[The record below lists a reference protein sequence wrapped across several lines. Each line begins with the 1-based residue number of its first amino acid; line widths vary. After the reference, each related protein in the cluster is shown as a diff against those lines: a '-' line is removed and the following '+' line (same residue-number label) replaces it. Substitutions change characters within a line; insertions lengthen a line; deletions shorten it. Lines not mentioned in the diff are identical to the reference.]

1 MTEHK
6 HIGKIVA
13 ALMAAA
19 VAFCL
24 ILTLFA
30 DRITAVSGSSAATM
44 EYESGLFDT
53 SQIMTVNI
61 IMDEDQWQDLLD
73 NAISEQY
80 YACDVEINGEKI
92 SNVGIRTKG
101 NTSLSSIVNDPDTDR
116 YSFKIKFDKYVD
128 GQTCM
133 GLDKLVLNNNFAD
146 ATNRKE
152 ALVYDMFQYLGAD
165 ASLYNYAKISVNG
178 EYWGTYLAL
187 EAVEDSFKL
196 RNYGVSDGKLYKP
209 ETMGMGNDQKDQKA
223 DARPFNGESDR
234 NFDGEFPNFGSPNQ
248 NGDGKEPP
256 EKPDMTLGSGVDDGT
271 DGGGWSQK
279 MKEDTDWEKEGGSP
293 SDFEQAG
300 NQNRDEKEP
309 PEKPDMVLGDDT
321 DDGTDGGDRPQKPD
335 GDAARNMGNRNG
347 GADLNYTDDDP
358 DSYSTIWDGA
368 AGKVTDDDKER
379 VVTAIRNI
387 NEGTDLET
395 YLDVDNILKYMAVHE
410 FVVNLDSL
418 SGNMAH
424 NYYLYE
430 ENGQLNII
438 PWDYNLSFGG
448 MTNGGNGGP
457 GGGFSEG
464 EGDDATDM
472 INDPVDTP
480 FDGTDF
486 FDALLENEEYLE
498 QYHEYLRQLAEEY
511 VQGGRLQEVWERL
524 NEQTDELMES
534 DPTAFYTA
542 EEYEEAKDTLWQV
555 LQLRAESVL
564 GQLDGSI
571 PSTDDG
577 QKEAQDTLIDGSGI
591 DLSVMGE
598 FNH

>member
-6 HIGKIVA
+6 HIGKIVG

-24 ILTLFA
+24 IVTLFA
-30 DRITAVSGSSAATM
+30 DRFVAVSGSSAATM
-44 EYESGLFDT
+44 EYESTLFDT
-53 SQIMTVNI
+53 SEIMTVNI
-61 IMDEDQWQDLLD
+61 IMDEDQWQELLD
-73 NAISEQY
+73 NAISEKY
-80 YACDVEINGEKI
+80 YACDVEINGETI

-101 NTSLSSIVNDPDTDR
+101 NTSLSSIANDPDTDR

-223 DARPFNGESDR
+223 DARPFNGESEQ

-256 EKPDMTLGSGVDDGT
+256 EKPDMA
-271 DGGGWSQK
+271 Q
-279 MKEDTDWEKEGGSP
+279 E
-293 SDFEQAG
+293 
-300 NQNRDEKEP
+300 NI
-309 PEKPDMVLGDDT
+309 T
-321 DDGTDGGDRPQKPD
+321 DDGTDGGDRPQKPQGGFNEAGMD
-335 GDAARNMGNRNG
+335 EKFRNPQGGHGDFGDFGNRNG
-347 GADLNYTDDDP
+347 GADLNYTDDDL

-395 YLDVDNILKYMAVHE
+395 YLDVNNILKYMAVHE

-430 ENGQLNII
+430 NDGQLNII

-448 MTNGGNGGP
+448 MMNGGMGGGP
-457 GGGFSEG
+457 GRESTESSG
-464 EGDDATDM
+464 ATSM
-472 INDPVDTP
+472 INDPIDTP
-480 FDGTDF
+480 FGGTDF
-486 FDALLENEEYLE
+486 FDALLENEEYLA

-524 NEQTDELMES
+524 DAQTDELIET

-542 EEYEEAKDTLWQV
+542 AEYEEAKETLWTV

-564 GQLDGSI
+564 GQLDGTI

-577 QKEAQDTLIDGSGI
+577 QQNAQDTLIDGSAI

>member
-6 HIGKIVA
+6 HIGKIVG

-24 ILTLFA
+24 IVTLFA
-30 DRITAVSGSSAATM
+30 DRFVAVSGSSAATM
-44 EYESGLFDT
+44 EYESTLFDT
-53 SQIMTVNI
+53 SEIMTVNI
-61 IMDEDQWQDLLD
+61 IMDEDQWQELLD
-73 NAISEQY
+73 NAISEKY
-80 YACDVEINGEKI
+80 YACDVEINGETI

-101 NTSLSSIVNDPDTDR
+101 NTSLSSIANDPDTDR

-209 ETMGMGNDQKDQKA
+209 ETMEMGNDQKDQKA
-223 DARPFNGESDR
+223 DARPFIGESDQ

-256 EKPDMTLGSGVDDGT
+256 EKPDM
-271 DGGGWSQK
+271 
-279 MKEDTDWEKEGGSP
+279 
-293 SDFEQAG
+293 A
-300 NQNRDEKEP
+300 
-309 PEKPDMVLGDDT
+309 LGDDA
-321 DDGTDGGDRPQKPD
+321 DDGTDGGDRTQKPQGGFNEAGMD
-335 GDAARNMGNRNG
+335 EKFRNPQGGSGDFGNRTG
-347 GADLNYTDDDP
+347 GADLNYTDDDV

-368 AGKVTDDDKER
+368 DGKVTDSDKER
-379 VVTAIRNI
+379 VVNAIKNI
-387 NEGTDLET
+387 NEGTDLT
-395 YLDVDNILKYMAVHE
+395 AYLDIDNILKYMAVHE

-430 ENGQLNII
+430 NDGQLNII

-448 MTNGGNGGP
+448 MMNGGMGGSP
-457 GGGFSEG
+457 GRESTESSE
-464 EGDDATDM
+464 ATSM

-486 FDALLENEEYLE
+486 FDALLENEEYLA
-498 QYHEYLRQLAEEY
+498 QYHGYLRQLAEEY

-524 NEQTDELMES
+524 DAQTDELIET

-542 EEYEEAKDTLWQV
+542 AEYEEAKETLWTV

-564 GQLDGSI
+564 GQLDGTI

-577 QKEAQDTLIDGSGI
+577 QQNAQDTLIDGSAI

>member
-6 HIGKIVA
+6 HIGKIVG

-24 ILTLFA
+24 IVTLFA
-30 DRITAVSGSSAATM
+30 DRFVAVSGSSAATM
-44 EYESGLFDT
+44 EYESTLFDT
-53 SQIMTVNI
+53 SEIMTVNI
-61 IMDEDQWQDLLD
+61 IMDEDQWQELLD
-73 NAISEQY
+73 NAISEKY
-80 YACDVEINGEKI
+80 YACDVEINGETI

-101 NTSLSSIVNDPDTDR
+101 NTSLSSIANDPDTDR

-165 ASLYNYAKISVNG
+165 ASLYHYAKISVNG

-209 ETMGMGNDQKDQKA
+209 ETMGLGNDQKEDGINS
-223 DARPFNGESDR
+223 DMSDR
-234 NFDGEFPNFGSPNQ
+234 NVDTDADTNADTNVDSNTNTFGSEE
-248 NGDGKEPP
+248 GDLAKNNNPMDRP
-256 EKPDMTLGSGVDDGT
+256 ERPQGDFDQADM
-271 DGGGWSQK
+271 
-279 MKEDTDWEKEGGSP
+279 
-293 SDFEQAG
+293 
-300 NQNRDEKEP
+300 DEKFKDP
-309 PEKPDMVLGDDT
+309 QGDPGDF
-321 DDGTDGGDRPQKPD
+321 GGFD
-335 GDAARNMGNRNG
+335 NRNG
-347 GADLNYTDDDP
+347 GADLNYTDDDT

-368 AGKVTDDDKER
+368 DGKVTDSDKER
-379 VVTAIRNI
+379 VVTAIKNI
-387 NEGTDLET
+387 NEGTDLTT

-430 ENGQLNII
+430 NDGQLNII

-448 MTNGGNGGP
+448 MMNGGMGGSP
-457 GGGFSEG
+457 GRESTESSE
-464 EGDDATDM
+464 ATSM
-472 INDPVDTP
+472 INDPIDTP

-486 FDALLENEEYLE
+486 FDALLENEEYLA

-524 NEQTDELMES
+524 DAQTDELIET

-542 EEYEEAKDTLWQV
+542 AEYEEAKETLWTV

-564 GQLDGSI
+564 GQLDGTI

-577 QKEAQDTLIDGSGI
+577 QQNAQDTLIDGSAI
-591 DLSVMGE
+591 ELSVMGE

>member
-6 HIGKIVA
+6 HIGKIVG

-24 ILTLFA
+24 IVTLFA
-30 DRITAVSGSSAATM
+30 DRFVAVSGSSAATM
-44 EYESGLFDT
+44 EYESTLFDT
-53 SQIMTVNI
+53 SEIMTVNI
-61 IMDEDQWQDLLD
+61 IMDEDQWQELLD
-73 NAISEQY
+73 NAISEKY
-80 YACDVEINGEKI
+80 YACDVEINGETI

-101 NTSLSSIVNDPDTDR
+101 NTSLSSIANDPDTDR

-165 ASLYNYAKISVNG
+165 ASLYHYAKISVNG

-209 ETMGMGNDQKDQKA
+209 ETMGLGNDQKEDGINS
-223 DARPFNGESDR
+223 DMSDR
-234 NFDGEFPNFGSPNQ
+234 NVDTDADTNADTNVDSNTNTFGSEE
-248 NGDGKEPP
+248 GDLAKNNNPMDRP
-256 EKPDMTLGSGVDDGT
+256 ERPQGDFDQADM
-271 DGGGWSQK
+271 
-279 MKEDTDWEKEGGSP
+279 
-293 SDFEQAG
+293 
-300 NQNRDEKEP
+300 DEKFKDP
-309 PEKPDMVLGDDT
+309 QGDPGDF
-321 DDGTDGGDRPQKPD
+321 GGFD
-335 GDAARNMGNRNG
+335 NRNG
-347 GADLNYTDDDP
+347 GADLNYTDDDT

-368 AGKVTDDDKER
+368 DGKVTDSDKER
-379 VVTAIRNI
+379 VVNAIKNI
-387 NEGTDLET
+387 NEGTDLT
-395 YLDVDNILKYMAVHE
+395 AYLDIDNILKYMAVHE

-430 ENGQLNII
+430 NDGQLNII

-448 MTNGGNGGP
+448 MMNGGMGGSP
-457 GGGFSEG
+457 GRESTESSE
-464 EGDDATDM
+464 ATSM
-472 INDPVDTP
+472 INDPIDTP

-486 FDALLENEEYLE
+486 FDALLENEEYLA

-524 NEQTDELMES
+524 DAQTDELIET

-542 EEYEEAKDTLWQV
+542 AEYEEAKETLWTV

-564 GQLDGSI
+564 GQLDGTI

-577 QKEAQDTLIDGSGI
+577 QQNAQDTLIDGSAI

>member
-6 HIGKIVA
+6 HIGKIVG

-24 ILTLFA
+24 IVALFA
-30 DRITAVSGSSAATM
+30 DRFVAVSGSSAATM
-44 EYESGLFDT
+44 EYKSTLFDT
-53 SQIMTVNI
+53 SEIMTVNI
-61 IMDEDQWQDLLD
+61 IMDEDQWQELLD
-73 NAISEQY
+73 NAISEKY
-80 YACDVEINGEKI
+80 YACDVEINGKTI

-101 NTSLSSIVNDPDTDR
+101 NTSLSSIANDPDTDR

-165 ASLYNYAKISVNG
+165 ASLYHYAKISVNG

-209 ETMGMGNDQKDQKA
+209 ETMGMGNDQKEDGINS
-223 DARPFNGESDR
+223 DMSDR
-234 NFDGEFPNFGSPNQ
+234 NVDTDADTNADTNVDSNTNTFGSEE
-248 NGDGKEPP
+248 GDLARDNNPMDRP
-256 EKPDMTLGSGVDDGT
+256 ERPQGDFDQADM
-271 DGGGWSQK
+271 
-279 MKEDTDWEKEGGSP
+279 
-293 SDFEQAG
+293 
-300 NQNRDEKEP
+300 DEKFKDP
-309 PEKPDMVLGDDT
+309 QGDP
-321 DDGTDGGDRPQKPD
+321 GGFD
-335 GDAARNMGNRNG
+335 NRNG
-347 GADLNYTDDDP
+347 GADLNYTDDDT

-368 AGKVTDDDKER
+368 DGKVTDSDKER
-379 VVTAIRNI
+379 VVTAIKNI
-387 NEGTDLET
+387 NEGTDLTT

-430 ENGQLNII
+430 NDGQLNII

-448 MTNGGNGGP
+448 MMNGGM
-457 GGGFSEG
+457 GGGLGRESTESSG
-464 EGDDATDM
+464 ATSM
-472 INDPVDTP
+472 INDPIDTP

-486 FDALLENEEYLE
+486 FDALLENEEYLA

-524 NEQTDELMES
+524 DAQTDELIET

-542 EEYEEAKDTLWQV
+542 AEYEEAKETLWTV

-564 GQLDGSI
+564 GQLDGTI

-577 QKEAQDTLIDGSGI
+577 QQNAQDTLIDGSAI

>member
-6 HIGKIVA
+6 HIGKIVG

-24 ILTLFA
+24 IVTLFA
-30 DRITAVSGSSAATM
+30 DRFVAVSGSSAATM
-44 EYESGLFDT
+44 EYESTLFDT
-53 SQIMTVNI
+53 SEIMTVNI
-61 IMDEDQWQDLLD
+61 IMDEDQWQELLD
-73 NAISEQY
+73 NAISEKY
-80 YACDVEINGEKI
+80 YACDVEINGETI

-101 NTSLSSIVNDPDTDR
+101 NTSLSSIANDPDTDR

-165 ASLYNYAKISVNG
+165 ASLYHYAKISVNG

-209 ETMGMGNDQKDQKA
+209 ETMGMGNDQKEDGINS
-223 DARPFNGESDR
+223 DMSDR
-234 NFDGEFPNFGSPNQ
+234 N
-248 NGDGKEPP
+248 
-256 EKPDMTLGSGVDDGT
+256 V
-271 DGGGWSQK
+271 
-279 MKEDTDWEKEGGSP
+279 DTDADTNADTNVDSNTNTYGSEEGDLARDNNPMDRPERPQG
-293 SDFEQAG
+293 DFDQADM
-300 NQNRDEKEP
+300 DEKFKDP
-309 PEKPDMVLGDDT
+309 QGDPGDF
-321 DDGTDGGDRPQKPD
+321 GGF
-335 GDAARNMGNRNG
+335 GNRNG
-347 GADLNYTDDDP
+347 GADLNYTDDDV

-368 AGKVTDDDKER
+368 DGKVTDSDKER
-379 VVTAIRNI
+379 VVNAIKNI
-387 NEGTDLET
+387 NEGTDLT
-395 YLDVDNILKYMAVHE
+395 AYLDIDNILKYMAVHE

-430 ENGQLNII
+430 NDGQLNII

-448 MTNGGNGGP
+448 MMNGGMGGSP
-457 GGGFSEG
+457 GRESTESSE
-464 EGDDATDM
+464 ATSM
-472 INDPVDTP
+472 INDPIDTP

-486 FDALLENEEYLE
+486 FDALLENEEYLA

-524 NEQTDELMES
+524 DAQTDELIET

-542 EEYEEAKDTLWQV
+542 AEYEEAKKTLWTV

-564 GQLDGSI
+564 GQLDGTI

-577 QKEAQDTLIDGSGI
+577 QQNAQDTLIDGSAI

>member
-6 HIGKIVA
+6 HIGKIVG

-24 ILTLFA
+24 IVTLFA
-30 DRITAVSGSSAATM
+30 DRFVAVSGSSAATM
-44 EYESGLFDT
+44 EYESTLFDT
-53 SQIMTVNI
+53 SEIMTVNI
-61 IMDEDQWQDLLD
+61 IMDEDQWQELLD
-73 NAISEQY
+73 NAISEKY
-80 YACDVEINGEKI
+80 YACDVEINGETI

-101 NTSLSSIVNDPDTDR
+101 NTSLSSIANDPDTDR

-165 ASLYNYAKISVNG
+165 ASLYQYAKISVNG

-209 ETMGMGNDQKDQKA
+209 ETMGMGNDQKEE
-223 DARPFNGESDR
+223 GEKQDGK
-234 NFDGEFPNFGSPNQ
+234 FDGNPLQRPDNADFPSSEE
-248 NGDGKEPP
+248 GDLAKNSNSMDRP
-256 EKPDMTLGSGVDDGT
+256 ERPQGDFDQADM
-271 DGGGWSQK
+271 
-279 MKEDTDWEKEGGSP
+279 
-293 SDFEQAG
+293 
-300 NQNRDEKEP
+300 DEKFKDP
-309 PEKPDMVLGDDT
+309 QGDPGDF
-321 DDGTDGGDRPQKPD
+321 GGFD
-335 GDAARNMGNRNG
+335 NRNG
-347 GADLNYTDDDP
+347 GADLNYTDDDT

-368 AGKVTDDDKER
+368 DGKVTDSDKER
-379 VVTAIRNI
+379 VVTAIKNI
-387 NEGTDLET
+387 NEGTDLTT

-430 ENGQLNII
+430 NDGQLNII

-448 MTNGGNGGP
+448 MMNGGMGGGP
-457 GGGFSEG
+457 GRESTESSG
-464 EGDDATDM
+464 ATSM
-472 INDPVDTP
+472 INDPIDTP

-486 FDALLENEEYLE
+486 FDALLENEEYLA

-524 NEQTDELMES
+524 DAQTDELIET

-542 EEYEEAKDTLWQV
+542 AEYEEAKETLWTV

-564 GQLDGSI
+564 GQLDGTI

-577 QKEAQDTLIDGSGI
+577 QQNAQDTLIDGSAI